1 MVLWGLDAPE
11 EGDARAGEV
20 GVGELVEE
28 QPHRGKGEGGDGM
41 RGL

>member
-1 MVLWGLDAPE
+1 
-11 EGDARAGEV
+11 V